1 MKKLGLL
8 AVGFVSLGI
17 ACEFHAGTE
26 EPAKAAP
33 PAAPAPVTAAPKP
46 ATAPRS
52 ATAPIPTLRP
62 KGPTAGR
69 GLPSRLAGRFGGGT
83 APAGTGVTPPTPTAA
98 VTGAPAAAP
107 SAAPAVDPSGPPVIH
122 GQNALGNDQNLPG
135 SWHGVVYFIP
145 NTSTKLPDFTTMKP
159 TASFYTKEVNIAPR
173 GFNDGFPGVDART
186 EWFGIEYYNSI
197 NVTKED
203 DYYFRVLSDDGAK
216 FYIDDTLIVDN
227 DGIHPPA
234 DAKGAAHLV
243 AGVHTVR
250 LDYFQGPKD
259 QMAVQLF
266 VTPTGVAEKTL
277 QATLP

>member
-8 AVGFVSLGI
+8 AMGVVSLGI

-33 PAAPAPVTAAPKP
+33 PPAVTAAPKP

-62 KGPTAGR
+62 KGPATGR
-69 GLPSRLAGRFGGGT
+69 GMPSRLGGRFAGGV
-83 APAGTGVTPPTPTAA
+83 APAGTPGVTPTPPP
-98 VTGAPAAAP
+98 TGAPTAAP
-107 SAAPAVDPSGPPVIH
+107 SAAPAVDPSGAPVIH

-145 NTSTKLPDFTTMKP
+145 ATSTKLPDFTTMKP
-159 TASFYTKEVNIAPR
+159 TASFYTKEINVSPR

-186 EWFGIEYYNSI
+186 EWFGIEYYNSV

-216 FYIDDTLIVDN
+216 FYIDDTLIIDN
-227 DGIHPPA
+227 DGIHAPA
-234 DAKGAAHLV
+234 DVKGAAHLV

-266 VTPTGVAEKTL
+266 VTPPGVAEKTL
-277 QATLP
+277 TAALP